1 MSALKLLASR
11 NYISVN
17 KDLIREFGLVEAV
30 ILGELCSEYEYW
42 EKEGKLKDGM
52 FFCSVAKLE
61 ENTGL
66 SEYQQRTAI
75 NNLKNAGVLKVT
87 LKDIPATRYFY
98 IDENKLFSY
107 LSSSSEKIKELDTE
121 KLNSSNNSNN
131 KNKINKNT
139 NTNVLVPIVK
149 DKPKTKSKNLYD
161 KCLDIIN
168 EFTDNETVRK
178 LLQTYLRFRLEVKDK
193 PLYSNQ
199 FKGML
204 NKLKELTDTIEDM
217 EPIIQQSIDKGYL
230 AFYPLHNSIK
240 DRTIKQSTC
249 ESNVK
254 SIRMSEED
262 KRKQEE
268 FLARMKKE
276 GKQIEF

>member
-1 MSALKLLASR
+1 MKSG
-11 NYISVN
+11 YITIQSWM
-17 KDLIREFGLVEAV
+17 RT
-30 ILGELCSEYEYW
+30 EL
-42 EKEGKLKDGM
+42 
-52 FFCSVAKLE
+52 
-61 ENTGL
+61 
-66 SEYQQRTAI
+66 
-75 NNLKNAGVLKVT
+75 NLKGNDLLVYAIIYGFSQTENQRFTGSLQYIADWCGATKQGVLKNLQNLIDAGLIAKEEKYVNNIKLVEYYSTEFNTHSTQFNTHSTEFNTPIKLSLTNNIDNT
-87 LKDIPATRYFY
+87 L
-98 IDENKLFSY
+98 IDNIE
-107 LSSSSEKIKELDTE
+107 
-121 KLNSSNNSNN
+121 
-131 KNKINKNT
+131 KNT
-139 NTNVLVPIVK
+139 NTNVLVPIIK

-230 AFYPLHNSIK
+230 AFYPLHNVTK